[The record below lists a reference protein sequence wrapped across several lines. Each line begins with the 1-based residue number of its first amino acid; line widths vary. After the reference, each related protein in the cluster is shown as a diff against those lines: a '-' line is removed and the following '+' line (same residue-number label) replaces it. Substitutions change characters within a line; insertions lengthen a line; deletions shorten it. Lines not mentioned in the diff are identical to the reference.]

1 MQSTTQSKR
10 ETVRRKAVRR
20 KRKNTMFK
28 AIFMLFFTVVFLA
41 GLGAGAYAYHMLNSD
56 EFYPGVTVDGLS
68 LEGLK
73 FEEGL
78 KAVSD
83 FRQPELDAMKLVLR
97 HEDREWQFNY
107 TDIGAS
113 FNIQEVVEEAY
124 QVGRQGNLLERL
136 MDIYEAS
143 RNGRHF
149 TTTLTYDVS
158 LLEDDLQAIAGEIN
172 VEPVDAQIEFHP
184 DDEQKFTFTEE
195 VIGKGMLV
203 EQAMADIKAKV
214 DAKDFSPYEIP
225 IQTLNPKYTLEEVKT
240 WTSRIAVYSTKLS
253 GTSQRIHNITLSSKS
268 FDGLRLDPGE
278 VFSFNEA
285 TGPRDKA
292 HGYLDAP
299 VIKEGKKLV
308 NEPGGGNCQTST
320 TLYGAAIRAD
330 LEIVERWHHSWPS
343 TYTQVGQDATV
354 DYPNLDLKIKN
365 NKDTPVFFNRY
376 ISNGRLYVEVYG
388 KAPTDYDKIEVVSVV
403 LQRTET
409 PAEKVV
415 QDNTLK
421 PGEEVIE
428 YESRP
433 GIKVQTYRVYYKDGK
448 EIKRVKE
455 AYSNYPRIVGKK
467 RVGPPKPAEEEA
479 PKDQTPSGTQKP
491 NEQPAGNAGNSGT
504 PSNENGNNTNENNA
518 DAQE

>member
-97 HEDREWQFNY
+97 HEGREWQFNY

-124 QVGRQGNLLERL
+124 QVGRRGNLLERL

-278 VFSFNEA
+278 IFSFNEA

>member
-10 ETVRRKAVRR
+10 EAVGRKAVRR
-20 KRKNTMFK
+20 KRKGAMYK
-28 AIFMLFFTVVFLA
+28 AVLMMIFTVIFLA
-41 GLGAGAYAYHMLNSD
+41 VLGAGAYAYHILNSD

-68 LEGLK
+68 LQGLT

-78 KAVSD
+78 KAIRD
-83 FRQPELDAMKLVLR
+83 LRQPELDEMKLILR
-97 HEDREWQFNY
+97 HGGHQWEY
-107 TDIGAS
+107 SYLDIGAS
-113 FNIQEVVEEAY
+113 FNIEDVVKEAY
-124 QVGRQGNLLERL
+124 QVGRRGNIFERL
-136 MDIYEAS
+136 MEIYEAGKK
-143 RNGRHF
+143 GRHF
-149 TTTLTYDVS
+149 TTALTYDVS
-158 LLEDDLQAIAGEIN
+158 LLKDEMEAIAQQIN
-172 VEPVDAQIEFHP
+172 VQPVDAQIEFHP
-184 DDEQKFTFTEE
+184 DSKQKFTFTKE
-195 VIGKGMLV
+195 VIGKGMLI

-214 DAKDFSPYEIP
+214 DARDFAPYEIP
-225 IQTLNPKYTLEEVKT
+225 VQTLYPKYTLEEVKT

-253 GTSQRIHNITLSSKS
+253 GTPERIHNITLSSKS

-308 NEPGGGNCQTST
+308 DEPGGGNCQTST
-320 TLYGAAIRAD
+320 TLYGAAVRAD

-343 TYTQVGQDATV
+343 AYTEVGQDATV
-354 DYPNLDLKIKN
+354 NYPTLDLKIRN

-376 ISNGRLYVEVYG
+376 ISGGRLYVEVYG
-388 KAPTDYDKIEVVSVV
+388 KAPADYDKIEVVSVI
-403 LQRTET
+403 LQRTEK
-409 PAEKVV
+409 PPEKVV

-421 PGEEVIE
+421 PGEEIIE

-467 RVGPPKPAEEEA
+467 RVGPPKPPEEA
-479 PKDQTPSGTQKP
+479 VPEAQTPLGTQKP
-491 NEQPAGNAGNSGT
+491 DGQPANDVGNGSAPSTENST
-504 PSNENGNNTNENNA
+504 DAPSDEMSE
-518 DAQE
+518 

>member
-10 ETVRRKAVRR
+10 QAVKRRAVRR
-20 KRKNTMFK
+20 KKKDGIYK
-28 AIFMLFFTVVFLA
+28 AALMILFTIIFLA
-41 GLGAGAYAYHMLNSD
+41 SLGIGAFAYRILNSD
-56 EFYPGVTVDGLS
+56 RFYPGVTVDGIPLQ
-68 LEGLK
+68 GLT

-83 FRQPELDAMKLVLR
+83 RHQPQLDAMKLVLR
-97 HEDREWQFNY
+97 YGELEWEY
-107 TDIGAS
+107 TYRDIGAS
-113 FNIQEVVEEAY
+113 FNIEEVVGEAY
-124 QVGRQGNLLERL
+124 QVGRRGNIFQRL
-136 MDIYEAS
+136 MDIYEAR

-158 LLEDDLQAIAGEIN
+158 LLEDELQTIAKQIN

-184 DDEQKFTFTEE
+184 DSDPKFTFTEE
-195 VIGKGMLV
+195 VIGRGMLV

-214 DAKDFSPYEIP
+214 DAMDFTPYEIP
-225 IQTLNPKYTLEEVKT
+225 VQTLYPKYTLEEVKT

-253 GTSQRIHNITLSSKS
+253 GTPQRIHNITLSSKS

-343 TYTQVGQDATV
+343 TYTEVGQDATV
-354 DYPNLDLKIKN
+354 DYPKLDLKIKN

-376 ISNGRLYVEVYG
+376 IKGGRLYVEVYG
-388 KAPTDYDKIEVVSVV
+388 KAPTDYDKIEVVSVI
-403 LQRTET
+403 LQQTEK

-415 QDNTLK
+415 QDNTLN
-421 PGEEVIE
+421 PGEEIIE

-455 AYSNYPRIVGKK
+455 AYSNYPRIVGLK
-467 RVGPPKPAEEEA
+467 RVGPPKPAEEIPET
-479 PKDQTPSGTQKP
+479 QIPSETQKP
-491 NEQPAGNAGNSGT
+491 GEQADD
-504 PSNENGNNTNENNA
+504 NGNNGGEFTAENGA
-518 DAQE
+518 DGQA

>member
-1 MQSTTQSKR
+1 MQSTTQSRR
-10 ETVRRKAVRR
+10 ETVRKRTVRR
-20 KRKNTMFK
+20 KKKNMIYK
-28 AIFMLFFTVVFLA
+28 AIFMVIFTAVFLVVL
-41 GLGAGAYAYHMLNSD
+41 GLGAYAYSFLSSD

-68 LEGLK
+68 LQGLK

-83 FRQPELDAMKLVLR
+83 LRQPELDAMKLILR
-97 HEDREWQFNY
+97 HEGHEWEY
-107 TDIGAS
+107 SYRDIGAS
-113 FNIQEVVEEAY
+113 FNIEDVVEEAY
-124 QVGRQGNLLERL
+124 QVGRRGNIFERL
-136 MDIYEAS
+136 MDIYDAS

-149 TTTLTYDVS
+149 TTVLTYDVS
-158 LLEDDLQAIAGEIN
+158 LLEDELQAIAEQIN
-172 VEPVDAQIEFHP
+172 VEPVDAQIEFNP
-184 DDEQKFTFTEE
+184 DNNPKFTFTEE

-203 EQAMADIKAKV
+203 EQALADIKAKV
-214 DAKDFSPYEIP
+214 DAKDFTPYEIP
-225 IQTLNPKYTLEEVKT
+225 VQTLYPKYTLEEVKT

-278 VFSFNEA
+278 VFSLNQA

-308 NEPGGGNCQTST
+308 DEPGGGNCQTST

-343 TYTQVGQDATV
+343 TYTEVGQDATV
-354 DYPNLDLKIKN
+354 DYPNLDLKIRN

-376 ISNGRLYVEVYG
+376 ISGGRLYVEVYG

-403 LQRTET
+403 LERTEK

-421 PGEEVIE
+421 PGEEIIE

-448 EIKRVKE
+448 VIKRVKE

-467 RVGPPKPAEEEA
+467 RVGPPKPPEEE
-479 PKDQTPSGTQKP
+479 PQKP
-491 NEQPAGNAGNSGT
+491 SQGQTANEQSSGDNNEQSSVDNVGNGGT
-504 PSNENGNNTNENNA
+504 PSTENDA
-518 DAQE
+518 DGQS